1 MYWSSYLKRK
11 HYDILLYRSICPTPS
26 SNGKNSDDRTRVW
39 LGLWDWSKANF
50 RCKCKTTCEDVTV
63 PWITVE
69 PCHLLLCCHRYR
81 NEEDFGEQR
90 FSVDAPRDG
99 FGGDSPRGDVGH
111 SGPLVIEHDH
121 GIAYSRSPSRW
132 EQFDGRRDVDPDF
145 ERQRSPRPVS
155 SSQERFR
162 TPDRRS
168 DDREGARGH
177 HFQDKW
183 RDFNYE
189 TRRSPTTQDRPNT
202 MRYGNRDGPVN
213 LRGRGGFRPMRGRS
227 IRGQGGKTGP
237 QRNQQ
242 HFQQS
247 SQGYQDPPR
256 EEQRPGY
263 RPVREDSYEDPA
275 EQEDDWAEETRLQEW
290 KHDRPGSLDRHL
302 PKIDLDPK
310 MPRQRLHQWNDQK
323 TNNVTVVTEETLTI
337 KVDMSRPVN
346 QNR

>member
-1 MYWSSYLKRK
+1 M
-11 HYDILLYRSICPTPS
+11 
-26 SNGKNSDDRTRVW
+26 
-39 LGLWDWSKANF
+39 
-50 RCKCKTTCEDVTV
+50 TV

-99 FGGDSPRGDVGH
+99 FGGDSPRGDTGH

-121 GIAYSRSPSRW
+121 GITYSRSPSRW
-132 EQFDGRRDVDPDF
+132 EQFDSRRDLDPDF

-162 TPDRRS
+162 TPDSRS

-177 HFQDKW
+177 NFQDKW
-183 RDFNYE
+183 RDYNYRE

-202 MRYGNRDGPVN
+202 MRYGHREGPVN
-213 LRGRGGFRPMRGRS
+213 IRGRGGFRPMRGRS
-227 IRGQGGKTGP
+227 SRGQGGKTGP

-247 SQGYQDPPR
+247 SQGYQDFPR
-256 EEQRPGY
+256 DGPRPEY
-263 RPVREDSYEDPA
+263 RPLREDSYEDPA
-275 EQEDDWAEETRLQEW
+275 EREDDWAEETRLQAW

-310 MPRQRLHQWNDQK
+310 MPRQRLRQWNDQK
-323 TNNVTVVTEETLTI
+323 ANNMTVVTEETLTI